1 MFIKRVDILSEGP
14 KISIFN
20 QMYNKTLFGGTLSL
34 IFIIIFLLISLAYLA
49 DYIMNDKYHI
59 EYMINQEGLPYME
72 QYDPTLDFQ
81 INLLNTDNLSLSDRF
96 CIYDLRRD
104 RFLDLNEKFS
114 SKVSDIRLGIFYI
127 CENESCLLNE
137 DDESYLGYTALIRY
151 QGYTFDHQGNIPL
164 YKSDDIEYNSN
175 NFVFFQKPLFEFMEW
190 GIIKYYEKKYFLSV
204 LSYIFGNEGEEL
216 IGGYIKNRDYFFADG
231 ILDPDDEMIYDNGT
245 IYKLLSFIYMDIDL
259 NQYEEYRRTKIG
271 ILDVLSNVFALSI
284 TIFNTFVY
292 VFCNYYLINFDNYKI
307 IEKILS
313 KERRIKKYFHKDIST
328 DKNDDRNKQ
337 IESIDNI
344 DKADYLL
351 DKDDNLETKDI
362 IDEKKDYE
370 IENEDRNIPKLR
382 FIDFLINNIYCQKCC
397 NVSNRQQIISS
408 CNNLVSKYYTIE
420 DIIYNQMKLE
430 NLLKDYKWNDPNL
443 KYIENNEFIVQLKS
457 YYNI

>member
-1 MFIKRVDILSEGP
+1 
-14 KISIFN
+14 
-20 QMYNKTLFGGTLSL
+20 
-34 IFIIIFLLISLAYLA
+34 
-49 DYIMNDKYHI
+49 MNDKYTI
-59 EYMINQEGLPYME
+59 EYGIYQEGLSSKE
-72 QYDPTLDFQ
+72 EYDPTLDFS
-81 INLLNTDNLSLSDRF
+81 IDLLYDENTNLSDRF
-96 CIYDLRRD
+96 YIYDD
-104 RFLDLNEKFS
+104 YKGRFVGRNEKFS
-114 SKVSDIRLGIFYI
+114 SKLSELSIGIVYK
-127 CENESCLLNE
+127 CENESCLINE
-137 DDESYLGYTALIRY
+137 DDKTLFNYIALLKY
-151 QGYTFDHQGNIPL
+151 QGYIFDHQGDIPL
-164 YKSDDIEYNSN
+164 YKSDGINYITSH
-175 NFVFFQKPLFEFMEW
+175 FFFFQKPQLELLKW
-190 GIIKYYEKKYFLSV
+190 GIIKYYEKKYFLSIF
-204 LSYIFGNEGEEL
+204 SYIFGNEGEEL
-216 IGGYIKNRDYFFADG
+216 IGGHFTNKMYFFMDQV
-231 ILDPDDEMIYDNGT
+231 IDPRLEKITVNET
-245 IYKLLSFIYMDIDL
+245 TYKLLSLILASTDVE
-259 NQYEEYRRTKIG
+259 QYEEYKRTKIG
-271 ILDVLSNVFALSI
+271 ILDILSNIFALSL
-284 TIFNTFVY
+284 TIFNAFVY
-292 VFCNYYLINFDNYKI
+292 VFCRYYLINFDNYKI

-337 IESIDNI
+337 IELIDNI

-370 IENEDRNIPKLR
+370 VENEERNIPKLR
-382 FIDFLINNIYCQKCC
+382 FIDFLMNNIYFQKCC

>member
-1 MFIKRVDILSEGP
+1 MFIRRVDILSEGP

-20 QMYNKTLFGGTLSL
+20 QMNNKTLFGGALSL
-34 IFIIIFLLISLAYLA
+34 IFIIIFLLISIAYLA
-49 DYIMNDKYHI
+49 DYIMNDKYTI
-59 EYMINQEGLPYME
+59 EYGIYQEGLTSKE
-72 QYDPTLDFQ
+72 EYDPTLDFQ
-81 INLLNTDNLSLSDRF
+81 VDLSSRDIPNLSDRF
-96 CIYDLRRD
+96 CIYDNVND
-104 RFLDLNEKFS
+104 RFLGRNETFS
-114 SKVSDIRLGIFYI
+114 SKISELFIGILYK

-137 DDESYLGYTALIRY
+137 EDKALFEYNVILKY
-151 QGYTFDHQGNIPL
+151 QKYKFDHQGEIPL
-164 YKSDDIEYNSN
+164 YKSDTLYSSN
-175 NFVFFQKPLFEFMEW
+175 HLFFSQKPLFEYLNW

-216 IGGYIKNRDYFFADG
+216 IGGYFKSKDYFFVDG
-231 ILDPDDEMIYDNGT
+231 ILDPSLQKVYYNGT
-245 IYKLLSFIYMDIDL
+245 TYKFLSIIFGTVDL
-259 NQYEEYRRTKIG
+259 GQYEEYRRTKIG

-284 TIFNTFVY
+284 TIFNAFVY

-328 DKNDDRNKQ
+328 DKNDDKNKQ
-337 IESIDNI
+337 IELIDNI
-344 DKADYLL
+344 DKDDYLL
-351 DKDDNLETKDI
+351 DKDNNLEIKDI
-362 IDEKKDYE
+362 IDENKNNE

-382 FIDFLINNIYCQKCC
+382 FIDFLMNNIYCQKCC

>member
-1 MFIKRVDILSEGP
+1 MK
-14 KISIFN
+14 
-20 QMYNKTLFGGTLSL
+20 
-34 IFIIIFLLISLAYLA
+34 
-49 DYIMNDKYHI
+49 
-59 EYMINQEGLPYME
+59 
-72 QYDPTLDFQ
+72 
-81 INLLNTDNLSLSDRF
+81 
-96 CIYDLRRD
+96 
-104 RFLDLNEKFS
+104 
-114 SKVSDIRLGIFYI
+114 
-127 CENESCLLNE
+127 
-137 DDESYLGYTALIRY
+137 
-151 QGYTFDHQGNIPL
+151 
-164 YKSDDIEYNSN
+164 
-175 NFVFFQKPLFEFMEW
+175 W

-284 TIFNTFVY
+284 TIFNAFVY

-313 KERRIKKYFHKDIST
+313 KERRIKKYLHKDIST
-328 DKNDDRNKQ
+328 DKNDDKNKQ
-337 IESIDNI
+337 IELIDNI

-351 DKDDNLETKDI
+351 DKDDHLETKDI
-362 IDEKKDYE
+362 INEKKDYE

-382 FIDFLINNIYCQKCC
+382 FIDFLMNNIYCQKCC
-397 NVSNRQQIISS
+397 SVSNRQQIISS

>member
-1 MFIKRVDILSEGP
+1 MFIRRVDILSEGP

-20 QMYNKTLFGGTLSL
+20 QMNNKTLFGGALSL
-34 IFIIIFLLISLAYLA
+34 IFIIIFLLISIAYLA
-49 DYIMNDKYHI
+49 DYIMNDKYTI
-59 EYMINQEGLPYME
+59 EYGIYQEGLTSKE
-72 QYDPTLDFQ
+72 EYDPTLDFQ
-81 INLLNTDNLSLSDRF
+81 VDLSSTDIPNLSDRF
-96 CIYDLRRD
+96 CIYDNVND
-104 RFLDLNEKFS
+104 RFLGRNETFS
-114 SKVSDIRLGIFYI
+114 SKISELIIVILYK

-137 DDESYLGYTALIRY
+137 EDKALFEYNVILKY
-151 QGYTFDHQGNIPL
+151 QKYKFDHQGEIPL
-164 YKSDDIEYNSN
+164 YKSDTLYSSN
-175 NFVFFQKPLFEFMEW
+175 HLFFSQKPLFEYLNW

-216 IGGYIKNRDYFFADG
+216 IGGYFKSKDYFFVDG
-231 ILDPDDEMIYDNGT
+231 ILDPSLQKVYYNGT
-245 IYKLLSFIYMDIDL
+245 TYKFLSIIFGTVDL
-259 NQYEEYRRTKIG
+259 GQYEEYRRTKIG

-284 TIFNTFVY
+284 TIFNAFVY

-313 KERRIKKYFHKDIST
+313 KERRIKKYLHKDIST
-328 DKNDDRNKQ
+328 DKNDDKNKQ
-337 IESIDNI
+337 IELIDNI
-344 DKADYLL
+344 DKDDYLL
-351 DKDDNLETKDI
+351 DKDNNLEIKDI

-382 FIDFLINNIYCQKCC
+382 FIDFLMNNIYCQKCC

>member
-1 MFIKRVDILSEGP
+1 MFIRRVDILSEGP

-20 QMYNKTLFGGTLSL
+20 QMNNKTLFGGALSL
-34 IFIIIFLLISLAYLA
+34 IFIIIFLLISIAYLA
-49 DYIMNDKYHI
+49 DYIMNDKYTI
-59 EYMINQEGLPYME
+59 EYGIYQEGLTSKE
-72 QYDPTLDFQ
+72 EYDPTLDFQ
-81 INLLNTDNLSLSDRF
+81 VDLSSRDIPNLSDRF
-96 CIYDLRRD
+96 CIYDNVND
-104 RFLDLNEKFS
+104 RFLGRNETFS
-114 SKVSDIRLGIFYI
+114 SKVSELFIGILYK

-137 DDESYLGYTALIRY
+137 DDKALFEYNVILKY
-151 QGYTFDHQGNIPL
+151 QKYKFDHQGEIPL
-164 YKSDDIEYNSN
+164 YKSDTLYSSN
-175 NFVFFQKPLFEFMEW
+175 HLFFFQKPLFEYLNW

-216 IGGYIKNRDYFFADG
+216 IGGYFKSKDYFFVDG
-231 ILDPDDEMIYDNGT
+231 ILDPSLQKVYYNGT
-245 IYKLLSFIYMDIDL
+245 TYKFLSIIFGTIDL
-259 NQYEEYRRTKIG
+259 GQYEEYRRTKIG

-284 TIFNTFVY
+284 TIFNAFVY

-313 KERRIKKYFHKDIST
+313 KERRIKKYLHKDIST
-328 DKNDDRNKQ
+328 DKNDDKNKQ
-337 IESIDNI
+337 IELIDNI
-344 DKADYLL
+344 DKDDYLL
-351 DKDDNLETKDI
+351 DKDNNLEIKDI
-362 IDEKKDYE
+362 IDENKNNE
-370 IENEDRNIPKLR
+370 IENEERNIPKLR
-382 FIDFLINNIYCQKCC
+382 FIDFLMNNIYCQKCC

>member
-1 MFIKRVDILSEGP
+1 MFIRRVDILSEGP

-20 QMYNKTLFGGTLSL
+20 QMNNKTLFGGALSL
-34 IFIIIFLLISLAYLA
+34 IFIIIFLLISIAYLA
-49 DYIMNDKYHI
+49 DYIMNDKYTI
-59 EYMINQEGLPYME
+59 EYGIYQEGLTSKE
-72 QYDPTLDFQ
+72 EYDPTLDFQ
-81 INLLNTDNLSLSDRF
+81 VDLSSRDIPNLSDRF
-96 CIYDLRRD
+96 CIYDEVND
-104 RFLDLNEKFS
+104 RFLGRNETFS
-114 SKVSDIRLGIFYI
+114 SKISELIIGILYK

-137 DDESYLGYTALIRY
+137 EDKALFEYNVILKY
-151 QGYTFDHQGNIPL
+151 QKYKFDHQGEIPL
-164 YKSDDIEYNSN
+164 YKSDTLYSSN
-175 NFVFFQKPLFEFMEW
+175 HLFFFQKSLFEYLNW

-216 IGGYIKNRDYFFADG
+216 IGGYFKSKDYFFVDG
-231 ILDPDDEMIYDNGT
+231 ILDPSLQKVYYNGT
-245 IYKLLSFIYMDIDL
+245 TYKFLSIIFGTVDL
-259 NQYEEYRRTKIG
+259 GQYEEYRRTKIG

-284 TIFNTFVY
+284 TIFNAFVY

-328 DKNDDRNKQ
+328 DKNDDKNKQ
-337 IESIDNI
+337 IELIDNI
-344 DKADYLL
+344 DKDDYLL
-351 DKDDNLETKDI
+351 DKDNNLEIKDI
-362 IDEKKDYE
+362 IDENKNNE
-370 IENEDRNIPKLR
+370 IENEERNIPKLR
-382 FIDFLINNIYCQKCC
+382 FIDFLMNNIYCQKCC
-397 NVSNRQQIISS
+397 NASNRQQIISS

>member
-1 MFIKRVDILSEGP
+1 MFIRRVDILSEGP

-20 QMYNKTLFGGTLSL
+20 QMNNKTLFGGTLSL
-34 IFIIIFLLISLAYLA
+34 IFILIFLLISIAYLA
-49 DYIMNDKYHI
+49 DYIMNDKYTI
-59 EYMINQEGLPYME
+59 EYGIYQEGLSSRE
-72 QYDPTLDFQ
+72 EYDPTLDFQ
-81 INLLNTDNLSLSDRF
+81 VDLSSSDIPNLSDRF
-96 CIYDLRRD
+96 CIYDNVND
-104 RFLDLNEKFS
+104 RFLGRNETFS
-114 SKVSDIRLGIFYI
+114 SKVSELFIGILYK

-137 DDESYLGYTALIRY
+137 EDKALFEYNVILKY
-151 QGYTFDHQGNIPL
+151 QKYKFDHQGEIPL
-164 YKSDDIEYNSN
+164 YKSDTLYSSTQL
-175 NFVFFQKPLFEFMEW
+175 FFSQKPLFEYLKW
-190 GIIKYYEKKYFLSV
+190 GIVKYYEKKYFLSV

-216 IGGYIKNRDYFFADG
+216 IGGYFKSRDYFFVDG
-231 ILDPDDEMIYDNGT
+231 ILDPSLQKVYYNGT
-245 IYKLLSFIYMDIDL
+245 IYKFLSIIFGTIDL
-259 NQYEEYRRTKIG
+259 GQYEEYRRTKIG

-284 TIFNTFVY
+284 TIFNAFVY

-313 KERRIKKYFHKDIST
+313 KERRIKKYLHKDIST
-328 DKNDDRNKQ
+328 DKNDDKNKQ
-337 IESIDNI
+337 IELIDNI

-351 DKDDNLETKDI
+351 DKDNNLEIKDI
-362 IDEKKDYE
+362 IDENKNNE
-370 IENEDRNIPKLR
+370 IENEERNIPKLR
-382 FIDFLINNIYCQKCC
+382 FIDFLMNNIYCQKCC

>member
-1 MFIKRVDILSEGP
+1 MFIRRVDILSEGP

-20 QMYNKTLFGGTLSL
+20 QMNNKTLFGGTLSL
-34 IFIIIFLLISLAYLA
+34 IFIIIFLLISISYLA
-49 DYIMNDKYHI
+49 DYIMNDKYTI
-59 EYMINQEGLPYME
+59 EYGIYQEGLTSKE
-72 QYDPTLDFQ
+72 EYDPNLDFQ
-81 INLLNTDNLSLSDRF
+81 VDLSSTDIPNLSDRF
-96 CIYDLRRD
+96 CIYDNVND
-104 RFLDLNEKFS
+104 RFLGRNETFS
-114 SKVSDIRLGIFYI
+114 SKISELFIGILYK

-137 DDESYLGYTALIRY
+137 DDKALFEYNVILKY
-151 QGYTFDHQGNIPL
+151 QKYKFDHQGEIPL
-164 YKSDDIEYNSN
+164 YKSDTLYSSN
-175 NFVFFQKPLFEFMEW
+175 HLFFFQKPLFEYLNW

-216 IGGYIKNRDYFFADG
+216 IGGYFKSKDYFFVDG
-231 ILDPDDEMIYDNGT
+231 ILDPSLQKVYYNGT
-245 IYKLLSFIYMDIDL
+245 TYKFLSIIFGTVDL
-259 NQYEEYRRTKIG
+259 GQYEEYRRTKIG

-284 TIFNTFVY
+284 TIFNAFVY

-313 KERRIKKYFHKDIST
+313 KERRIKKYLHKDIST
-328 DKNDDRNKQ
+328 DKNDDKNKQ
-337 IESIDNI
+337 IELIDNI
-344 DKADYLL
+344 DKDDYLL
-351 DKDDNLETKDI
+351 DKDNNLEIKDI
-362 IDEKKDYE
+362 IDENKNNE
-370 IENEDRNIPKLR
+370 IENEERNIPKLR
-382 FIDFLINNIYCQKCC
+382 FIDFLMNNIYCQKCC

>member
-1 MFIKRVDILSEGP
+1 
-14 KISIFN
+14 
-20 QMYNKTLFGGTLSL
+20 
-34 IFIIIFLLISLAYLA
+34 
-49 DYIMNDKYHI
+49 MNDKYTI
-59 EYMINQEGLPYME
+59 EYGIYQEGLTSKE
-72 QYDPTLDFQ
+72 EYDPTLDFQ
-81 INLLNTDNLSLSDRF
+81 VDLSSRDIPNLSDRF
-96 CIYDLRRD
+96 CIYDEVND
-104 RFLDLNEKFS
+104 RFLGRNETFS
-114 SKVSDIRLGIFYI
+114 SKISELIIGILYK

-137 DDESYLGYTALIRY
+137 EDKALFEYNVILKY
-151 QGYTFDHQGNIPL
+151 QKYKFDHQGEIPL
-164 YKSDDIEYNSN
+164 YKSDTLYSSN
-175 NFVFFQKPLFEFMEW
+175 HLFFSQKSLFEYLNW

-216 IGGYIKNRDYFFADG
+216 IGGYFKSKDYFFVDG
-231 ILDPDDEMIYDNGT
+231 ILDPSLQKVYYNGT
-245 IYKLLSFIYMDIDL
+245 TYKFLSIIFGTVDL
-259 NQYEEYRRTKIG
+259 GQYEEYRRTKIG

-284 TIFNTFVY
+284 TIFNAFVY

-313 KERRIKKYFHKDIST
+313 KERRIKKYLHKDIST
-328 DKNDDRNKQ
+328 DKNDDKNKQ
-337 IESIDNI
+337 IELIDNI
-344 DKADYLL
+344 DKDDYLL
-351 DKDDNLETKDI
+351 DKDNNLEIKDI
-362 IDEKKDYE
+362 IDENKNNE
-370 IENEDRNIPKLR
+370 IEHEERNIPKLR
-382 FIDFLINNIYCQKCC
+382 FIDFLMNNIYCQKCC

>member
-1 MFIKRVDILSEGP
+1 MFIRRVDILSEGP

-20 QMYNKTLFGGTLSL
+20 QMNNKTLFGGALSL
-34 IFIIIFLLISLAYLA
+34 IFIIIFLLISIAYLA
-49 DYIMNDKYHI
+49 DYIMNDKYTI
-59 EYMINQEGLPYME
+59 EYGIYQEGLTSKE
-72 QYDPTLDFQ
+72 EYDPTLDFQ
-81 INLLNTDNLSLSDRF
+81 VDLSSRDIPNLSDRF
-96 CIYDLRRD
+96 CIYDNVND
-104 RFLDLNEKFS
+104 RFLGRNETFS
-114 SKVSDIRLGIFYI
+114 SKISELFIGILYK

-137 DDESYLGYTALIRY
+137 DDKALFEYNVILKY
-151 QGYTFDHQGNIPL
+151 QKYKFDHQGEIPL
-164 YKSDDIEYNSN
+164 YKSDTLYSSN
-175 NFVFFQKPLFEFMEW
+175 HLFFSQKPLFEYLNW

-231 ILDPDDEMIYDNGT
+231 ILDPNDEMIYDNGT

-284 TIFNTFVY
+284 TIFNAFIY

-313 KERRIKKYFHKDIST
+313 KERRIKKYLHKDIST
-328 DKNDDRNKQ
+328 DKNDDKNKQ
-337 IESIDNI
+337 IELIDNI
-344 DKADYLL
+344 DNDDYLL
-351 DKDDNLETKDI
+351 DKDNNLDIKDI
-362 IDEKKDYE
+362 IDGNDNNE
-370 IENEDRNIPKLR
+370 IEHEERNIPKLR
-382 FIDFLINNIYCQKCC
+382 FIDFLMNNIYCQKCC